1 MSDHPPL
8 QGIRV
13 LDFTQLLP
21 GPVCTLYLADLGAEV
36 IKIEPPGPGDPVR
49 GSTHYSHMF
58 MLLNRNKR
66 SLQVDLND
74 AEEQYLV
81 QALAK
86 TADVVVEGFRPGVA
100 ERLGI
105 GWKQLSAINPKLV
118 YCSITGY
125 GQDGPLA
132 QNAGHDI
139 NYQCLA
145 GTLEQTGSAGGA
157 PAQGNLPVAD
167 LAGGALS
174 ALGGILAALFAAE
187 RSGRG
192 RHVDIAMS
200 DCLLALNLM
209 VSVSWQSSG
218 RVPPRGEDFLSG
230 ALACY
235 RSYQTSDQRWL
246 AVGAVEH
253 KFWRAFCEVIA
264 RPDLADKG
272 HVYGE
277 AGMEAAASIAGI
289 IASRDLAYWVDAFSR
304 VDACVTPVLRIDE
317 VAEHPHTRARGIL
330 RRDLHPLGGPYI
342 RHACP
347 LRMGDAP
354 WPEPTPAPALGAD
367 NEAIR
372 RELGLM

>member
-1 MSDHPPL
+1 MSEHLPL
-8 QGIRV
+8 HGIRV

-36 IKIEPPGPGDPVR
+36 IKIEPPGPGDPTR
-49 GSTHYSHMF
+49 GSTHYSHLF

-66 SLQVDLND
+66 SLQVDLRD
-74 AEEQYLV
+74 EQGQRLL

-100 ERLGI
+100 ERLGV
-105 GWKQLSAINPKLV
+105 GWPQLSALNPKLV
-118 YCSITGY
+118 YCAITGY
-125 GQDGPLA
+125 GQTGPLA
-132 QNAGHDI
+132 HAAGHDL

-145 GTLEQTGSAGGA
+145 GVLEQTGSAGGA
-157 PAQGNLPVAD
+157 PAQGNFPVAD

-174 ALGGILAALFAAE
+174 ALGGILAALFAAT
-187 RSGRG
+187 RNGQGRQ
-192 RHVDIAMS
+192 VDIAMS

-209 VSVSWQSSG
+209 VSASWQSSG
-218 RVPPRGEDFLSG
+218 QVPPRGTDFLSG

-235 RSYQTSDQRWL
+235 RSYQTADQRYL

-253 KFWRAFCEVIA
+253 KFWRAFCEAIG
-264 RPDLADKG
+264 RPDLTDKG
-272 HVYGE
+272 HLSDH
-277 AGMEAAASIAGI
+277 AGMDTVKIVADI
-289 IASRDLAYWVDAFSR
+289 IASRDLAHWMAVFGQL
-304 VDACVTPVLRIDE
+304 DACVTPVLRINE
-317 VAEHPHTRARGIL
+317 VAGHPQTRARGMLHQDI
-330 RRDLHPLGGPYI
+330 HPLGGAYL

-354 WPEPTPAPALGAD
+354 WPEPTPAPAPGAD

-372 RELGLM
+372 RELGLV